1 MNRARRPSRTARSG
15 LLLLLCTAIGVA
27 RAQAP
32 LGTAESS
39 ASTAP
44 LATNAAKA
52 VSAADAATLYHN
64 YCSVCHGD
72 KGNGK
77 SRASGSL
84 STLPRDFT
92 TAEARRDLNPQRI
105 AAVIAHG
112 RPGTAMVGWKTQ
124 LSPTDIE
131 RLAQYVHSRFV
142 LGADVPASTSI
153 SGTRAHGG
161 READAAS
168 TPVRID
174 MTAGL
179 PNGLQG
185 DTRRGGA
192 FYLAN
197 CATCH
202 GARGDGAGPRA
213 YFINPKPRNF
223 IEDTSRAR
231 LNRIVLYAAISEGKV
246 GTEMPAWSRVATP
259 QQLADVSEYVF
270 QAFVQGKVPA
280 QAQATRP

>member
-1 MNRARRPSRTARSG
+1 MNRARQAITWA
-15 LLLLLCTAIGVA
+15 LLTVLVWTVA
-27 RAQAP
+27 AQA
-32 LGTAESS
+32 L
-39 ASTAP
+39 
-44 LATNAAKA
+44 
-52 VSAADAATLYHN
+52 AADAPKTPPTAPTGAAEAVVLYHN

-77 SRASGSL
+77 SRASGSF
-84 STLPRDFT
+84 SSPPRDFT
-92 TAEARRDLNPQRI
+92 SAESKRELSPERI
-105 AAVIAHG
+105 AAAIAHG
-112 RPGTAMVGWKTQ
+112 RPGTAMVAWKSQ
-124 LSPTDIE
+124 LSEVDIN
-131 RLAQYVHSRFV
+131 RLAQYVYSRFV
-142 LGADVPASTSI
+142 LGGSDAAGGRAAI
-153 SGTRAHGG
+153 SGTMAHGG

-179 PNGLQG
+179 PNGLKG
-185 DTRRGGA
+185 DTKRGGA

-223 IEDTSRAR
+223 LDDAWRAR
-231 LNRIVLYAAISEGKV
+231 FNRIVLYVAVSEGKI
-246 GTEMPAWSRVATP
+246 GTEMPAWSKVATP

-270 QAFVQGKVPA
+270 QAFILGNTGMIKAAAP
-280 QAQATRP
+280 R